1 MPLCAENQTCM
12 INVLIANNFFSAQD
26 TLKCCIERILEINPS
41 AHFETNLDALS
52 RTVTEIREI
61 PEIVLC
67 QSFERVLQ
75 PQNDVIA
82 K

>member
-1 MPLCAENQTCM
+1 MPLCVENQNCM
-12 INVLIANNFFSAQD
+12 INVLFANNFFSVQD
-26 TLKCCIERILEINPS
+26 ALKSCIERVEEIDPS
-41 AHFETNLDALS
+41 AHFDTSLDALS

-67 QSFERVLQ
+67 QSFERMLQ